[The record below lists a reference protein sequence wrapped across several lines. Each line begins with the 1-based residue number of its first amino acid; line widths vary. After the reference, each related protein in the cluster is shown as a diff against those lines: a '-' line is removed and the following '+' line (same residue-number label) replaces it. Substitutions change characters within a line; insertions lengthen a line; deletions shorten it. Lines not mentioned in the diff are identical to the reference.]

1 MAAPSSTGT
10 VVEIADA
17 AHQLII
23 LRGKIVIFD
32 TQTSVLNRTSVTSL
46 RVKVKDV

>member
-1 MAAPSSTGT
+1 MAALSSTGV

-23 LRGKIVIFD
+23 LRGKIVI
-32 TQTSVLNRTSVTSL
+32 QTSELNRTSLASL